1 MATERFREKI
11 ANKIDRRYFECERC
25 GIEKVQDRWVYK
37 PFQYILDHIP
47 TTTFN
52 TCKKCVYREEY
63 GAKNFRK
70 KMKENTLEQKKKTN

>member
-1 MATERFREKI
+1 MATNRYKERITSKTGRG
-11 ANKIDRRYFECERC
+11 YFACDIC
-25 GIEKVQDRWVYK
+25 GTEKVQDRWIYK
-37 PFQYILDHIP
+37 AFQHIEDHIP
-47 TTTFN
+47 KTTFN